1 MPSLAL
7 VAGCVCAGLAAL
19 TLVPGLNGALS
30 RIGERPRHGP
40 GRRPHGWRLLT
51 AASVGAAVA
60 LALGSAPRLAV
71 VGVAGAG
78 SALAVRRWMRRR
90 RATLAR
96 RERQRLVTE
105 LCDALAA
112 ELRSGAAVSWAF
124 GHACEGRPE
133 LAAVAAAAMSGG
145 DVSGALRQWSVAPG
159 ARGARAIAAGWEVS
173 AQSGAGLAVVLD
185 RIGASLR
192 SEEDARAEVLS
203 ALGPPRATGK
213 LLAVLPVFGLG
224 LGASLGAHPLRFLL
238 GTTPGLCCLA
248 VGLGLALTG
257 VWWVERLADAAET

>member
-1 MPSLAL
+1 MSLL
-7 VAGCVCAGLAAL
+7 PVVAGCLCAGLGVM
-19 TLVPGLNGALS
+19 TLVPGHSWALS
-30 RIGERPRHGP
+30 RLGGPPRQGL
-40 GRRPHGWRLLT
+40 RRRSHSWRLLA

-60 LALGSAPRLAV
+60 LALGNAPRLAAA
-71 VGVAGAG
+71 GVGAG
-78 SALAVRRWMRRR
+78 GLALVVRRWAQRR
-90 RATLAR
+90 RAKLAR
-96 RERQRLVTE
+96 RERQRLTIE

-112 ELRSGAAVSWAF
+112 ELRSGAPVSWAF
-124 GHACEGRPE
+124 GHVCEGRSE
-133 LAAVAAAAMSGG
+133 LAAVASAATSGG
-145 DVSGALRQWSVAPG
+145 DVPGALRQWSVAPG

-213 LLAVLPVFGLG
+213 LLAVLPAFGLG

-238 GTTPGLCCLA
+238 GTTPGICCLA
-248 VGLGLALTG
+248 LGLGLALTG
-257 VWWVERLADAAET
+257 VWWVERLADAAEI